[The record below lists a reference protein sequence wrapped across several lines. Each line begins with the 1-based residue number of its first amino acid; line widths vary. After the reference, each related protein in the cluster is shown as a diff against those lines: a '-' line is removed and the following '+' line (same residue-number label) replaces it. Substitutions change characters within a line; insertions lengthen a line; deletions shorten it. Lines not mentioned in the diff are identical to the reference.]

1 MKRLTLAKSA
11 IALSATDLP
20 YAETYMSSDECAG
33 SAGDSDYCGSTFVL
47 SVSKSL

>member
-1 MKRLTLAKSA
+1 MKRLTLANSA

-20 YAETYMSSDECAG
+20 YADTDMSSDECTG
-33 SAGDSDYCGSTFVL
+33 FAGDSDHCDSAFVL

>member
-33 SAGDSDYCGSTFVL
+33 FAGDSDYCDSAFVL